1 MDNYVELLFWI
12 LYTVNALLSPMMLGF
27 EKVLYTCL
35 HIVTLVYFWIHTVH
49 ALLSPLMFRFDEA
62 DQ

>member
-1 MDNYVELLFWI
+1 
-12 LYTVNALLSPMMLGF
+12 MMLGF
-27 EKVLYTCL
+27 EKALYTCL
-35 HIVTLVYFWIHTVH
+35 YIVTLGYFWIHTVH